1 MYLLTLWKE
10 ASRKKFSGFVGFCF
24 ALLLLYLIAERHSM
38 GGVVKSK
45 VNFVPVKC
53 YYSRFSESGLTGKPR
68 RVSVPSVTIYL

>member
-1 MYLLTLWKE
+1 
-10 ASRKKFSGFVGFCF
+10 
-24 ALLLLYLIAERHSM
+24 M